1 MKLILAFLA
10 ILFTPALS
18 ICDCPRPNQ
27 ECIDH
32 YNEIYDD
39 CDNPDP
45 LFGGIFTCKIIP
57 GLRDTLGLS
66 KVPPFIQPKISYD
79 VDGVVP
85 VPDPLCGCVTG
96 DAVAL
101 NDFETKCCKRGGDY
115 AAAGNIN
122 FPATC
127 PFSGSKFF
135 PVCIIDSIV
144 DCDFQMYLD
153 WVVCK
158 YLPETC
164 RGPKFYEFGIDCPKL
179 EPALTVPVPVLY
191 PPQSPEMKVLTEP
204 ARRDIKPANKITK
217 DQGRGG
223 RLGRGRGGY

>member
-10 ILFTPALS
+10 ILFPPALS

-27 ECIDH
+27 DCIDR

-39 CDNPDP
+39 CDNLSDP
-45 LFGGIFTCKIIP
+45 LFGGIFTCKK
-57 GLRDTLGLS
+57 RSDTLGLS

-85 VPDPLCGCVTG
+85 VLDPLCGCVTG
-96 DAVAL
+96 DAAAL
-101 NDFETKCCKRGGDY
+101 IKFEKKCCKRGGDY

-122 FPATC
+122 FPEKC

-158 YLPETC
+158 YLPNEC
-164 RGPKFYEFGIDCPKL
+164 RSPKFHEFGLLCPAVPEL
-179 EPALTVPVPVLY
+179 ALTVPVPVLY
-191 PPQSPEMKVLTEP
+191 PPQSSEMKVLTEP